1 MTDYPYDLGNHHRPV
16 SSSEEAQTWFD
27 RGLNWTFGF
36 NFDEAAACYE
46 RAIDADPGCVMAHW
60 GVAYSIGPNYNRS
73 WERFT
78 DQELTDTLARARRAI
93 TEARAAF
100 DEATPAEQAMIDA
113 LEHRY
118 PTLEAPED
126 FTPWKDDF
134 ATAMREVQARF
145 PDDRDVTTVC
155 VDAMMN
161 RTPWRMWDPRT
172 GVPTDEADTLA
183 CRAMLE
189 AALAAAAA
197 AGEPYHP
204 GLLHLYVHLMEMSP
218 TPEVALPAADALRGL
233 VPDAGHLEHMSTHI
247 DVLCGDY
254 QNVVAGN
261 SRAIVADLKYWEEQ
275 GPMNRYSSYR
285 LHNYHF
291 NLYGAM
297 FLGRFD
303 VAVNTVAAMHETI
316 PEALLRIESPP
327 MADFLEGYMAMGI
340 HALVRFG
347 AWQDLVDRPLP
358 EEPDLYTVTTAMT
371 WYGKGVANAALGHH
385 EAAAEARQRFEEAV
399 TAVTEDRYIHV
410 VRCLDILD
418 VAREMLAGE
427 VLYHR
432 GDHDDAFAH
441 LRKAVELEDALP
453 YDEPWAWMMPS
464 RHALGALLLAQGHVE
479 EATEAYEADLGLN
492 DEVIRSNQ
500 HPDNVW
506 ALVGLHECYTRLGRD
521 REAQMIKPRLDFALA
536 RADDTIRS
544 SCFCS
549 VSGSAGAGSAGG
561 SGSAD
566 PSAADTDACC
576 SD

>member
-1 MTDYPYDLGNHHRPV
+1 MTDYPFDLGGHHRPV
-16 SSSEEAQTWFD
+16 STVSPEAQIWFD
-27 RGLNWTFGF
+27 RGLNWNYGY
-36 NFDEAAACYE
+36 NFDEATTCFEHAVT
-46 RAIDADPGCVMAHW
+46 ADPSCVMAHW

-78 DQELTDTLARARRAI
+78 DQEVTDTLARARRAI
-93 TEARAAF
+93 DEARAAF
-100 DEATPAEQAMIDA
+100 SKATPAERAMIEA

-126 FTPWKDDF
+126 FEPWKDNF
-134 ATAMREVQARF
+134 ATAMKAVQADF
-145 PDDRDVTTVC
+145 PEDRDVATIC
-155 VDAMMN
+155 VEAMMN

-172 GVPTDEADTLA
+172 GVPTEGADTSE
-183 CRAMLE
+183 CRSMLE
-189 AALAAAAA
+189 RALAEVKA
-197 AGEPYHP
+197 AGEPPHP

-218 TPEVALPAADALRGL
+218 TPEAALPAADALRGL
-233 VPDAGHLEHMSTHI
+233 VPDAGHLEHMATHI
-247 DVLCGDY
+247 DVLCGAY
-254 QNVVAGN
+254 QDVVAGN
-261 SRAIVADLKYWEEQ
+261 SRAIVADLKYWEDQ

-297 FLGRFD
+297 FLGRYD
-303 VAVNTVAAMHETI
+303 TAIGTVEAMHETI
-316 PEALLRIESPP
+316 PEALLHIESPP

-347 AWQDLVDRPLP
+347 KWQELVDRPLP
-358 EEPDLYTVTTAMT
+358 EDRELYTVTTAMSY
-371 WYGKGVANAALGHH
+371 YGKGVANAALGNH
-385 EAAAEARQRFEEAV
+385 EAAAKAQQSFEEAV
-399 TAVTEDRYIHV
+399 TSVTEDRYIHV

-427 VLYHR
+427 IHYHR
-432 GDHDDAFAH
+432 GEYEDAFSR

-479 EATEAYEADLGLN
+479 EAAAAYEADLGL
-492 DEVIRSNQ
+492 DDTVLRSNQ

-506 ALVGLHECYTRLGRD
+506 ALVGLHECYVRLGKEQ
-521 REAQMIKPRLDFALA
+521 EARMIKPRLDFALS
-536 RADDTIRS
+536 RADAEIQS

-549 VSGSAGAGSAGG
+549 VS
-561 SGSAD
+561 
-566 PSAADTDACC
+566 CC

>member
-1 MTDYPYDLGNHHRPV
+1 MTDYPFDLGNHHRPV
-16 SSSEEAQTWFD
+16 STSSPEAQVWFD
-27 RGLNWTFGF
+27 RGLNWNYGY
-36 NFDEAAACYE
+36 NFDEATVCFE
-46 RAIDADPGCVMAHW
+46 RAVAADPTCVMAHW

-78 DQELTDTLARARRAI
+78 DQELTDALARARRAI
-93 TEARAAF
+93 EEARAAF
-100 DEATPAEQAMIDA
+100 GNATPAEQAMIEA

-118 PTLEAPED
+118 PSLEAPED
-126 FTPWKDDF
+126 FAVWKDNF
-134 ATAMREVQARF
+134 ADAMKLVHADN
-145 PDDRDVTTVC
+145 PTDRDITAIC
-155 VDAMMN
+155 VEAMMN
-161 RTPWRMWDPRT
+161 RTPWQMWDPRT
-172 GVPTDEADTLA
+172 GIPTEGADTLE
-183 CRAMLE
+183 CRTMLE
-189 AALAAAAA
+189 AALAEVAAAN
-197 AGEPYHP
+197 EPHHP

-233 VPDAGHLEHMSTHI
+233 VPDAGHLEHMATHI
-247 DVLCGDY
+247 DVLCGAY
-254 QNVVAGN
+254 QDVVAGN
-261 SRAIVADLKYWEEQ
+261 SRAIVADLKYFEDQ

-303 VAVNTVAAMHETI
+303 VAMDTVSAMHETI
-316 PEALLRIESPP
+316 PEALLHIESPP

-347 AWQDLVDRPLP
+347 AWQELVDRPLP
-358 EEPDLYTVTTAMT
+358 EDRDLYTVTTAMAY
-371 WYGKGVANAALGHH
+371 YGKGVANAALGHH
-385 EAAAEARQRFEEAV
+385 EAAVEAQQSFEAAV
-399 TAVTEDRYIHV
+399 TKVTEDRYIHV
-410 VRCLDILD
+410 VRCIDILD

-427 VLYHR
+427 ICYHR
-432 GDHDDAFAH
+432 GDYDLAFTH

-479 EATEAYEADLGLN
+479 EAAEAYEADLGLS
-492 DEVIRSNQ
+492 DAVIRSNQ

-506 ALVGLHECYTRLGRD
+506 ALVGLHECYTKMGRAK
-521 REAQMIKPRLDFALA
+521 EAQMIKPRLDFALS
-536 RADDTIRS
+536 RADSSIQS

-549 VSGSAGAGSAGG
+549 VS
-561 SGSAD
+561 
-566 PSAADTDACC
+566 CC